1 MTPPDD
7 QFTDLLRML
16 LERIPVRTPV
26 WTDGSDGDP
35 GITLVTLIAYL
46 VDRLDGLQTPLPD
59 AARAELA
66 RIGARL
72 VALDR
77 SDDPVEVQVDGVCW
91 SAVSNL
97 SNAAADADVF
107 ALDRESGEIQFGDG
121 VHGRRP
127 PDGSTIAATYR
138 QGRGTARADVTFTST
153 WPFTTGTYTLESR
166 DAGFVR
172 VARAAGVR
180 YEPNDA
186 LERLTYF
193 NGRLLSA
200 DDLQTEQDYFRTRL
214 RRLQRAALTV
224 GVISG
229 LELSV
234 SDDADGTPSV
244 VIAPGLALDRAGE
257 LIEVCEPVSIPLGE
271 ASEPG
276 LVLLRYVERPTA
288 LLPATGS
295 APDSAESP
303 QPGRIAEGFGIS
315 ISPSVDGAAV
325 ALGRLVRESTGWRVE
340 SAPLE
345 PR

>member
-16 LERIPVRTPV
+16 LDRIPVRVPG

-35 GITLVTLIAYL
+35 GITLVALFAYL

-59 AARAELA
+59 ATRAALA

-77 SDDPVEVQVDGVCW
+77 AEGPV
-91 SAVSNL
+91 
-97 SNAAADADVF
+97 DV
-107 ALDRESGEIQFGDG
+107 
-121 VHGRRP
+121 
-127 PDGSTIAATYR
+127 
-138 QGRGTARADVTFTST
+138 
-153 WPFTTGTYTLESR
+153 
-166 DAGFVR
+166 
-172 VARAAGVR
+172 
-180 YEPNDA
+180 PNDA
-186 LERLTYF
+186 LERLEYF

-200 DDLQTEQDYFRTRL
+200 DDLETEQDYFRTKL

-244 VIAPGLALDRAGE
+244 VIAPGFALDRAGE
-257 LIEVCEPVSIPLGE
+257 LIEVCEPASIPLGE
-271 ASEPG
+271 VSEPG

-288 LLPATGS
+288 FVPATGD

-315 ISPSVDGAAV
+315 ISTSVDGAAV
-325 ALGRLVRESTGWRVE
+325 VLGRLARESSGWRVD
-340 SAPLE
+340 SACRSVP
-345 PR
+345 PSRA